1 MTNCDRIDGRREL
14 TVFPDKVETFPLPMS
29 LT

>member
-1 MTNCDRIDGRREL
+1 MTNCDRIDGRRQL
-14 TVFPDKVETFPLPMS
+14 TVFPAKMETFPLPMP

>member
-14 TVFPDKVETFPLPMS
+14 TVFPAKMEPSPLPMP

>member
-1 MTNCDRIDGRREL
+1 MTNCDRIDGRRDL
-14 TVFPDKVETFPLPMS
+14 TVFPAKMETFHLPMP